1 VIVTSGHPGKPGAQL
16 GRCPVGRGASKRTAL
31 ASRAVFGKVKGRDM
45 SSSPEVSLL
54 QIVSVLGALAILA
67 AYAANQFGLM
77 GPSNLIYSALNFAGS
92 AVLAVIAVVE
102 VQWGFLL
109 LEGVWA
115 LVSLWGLIT
124 LLRGGRPD
132 ATH

>member
-1 VIVTSGHPGKPGAQL
+1 V
-16 GRCPVGRGASKRTAL
+16 
-31 ASRAVFGKVKGRDM
+31 
-45 SSSPEVSLL
+45 L

-77 GPSNLIYSALNFAGS
+77 GPSNLTYSALNFTGS
-92 AVLAVIAVVE
+92 AVLTAIAVVE
-102 VQWGFLL
+102 VQWGFIL

-115 LVSLWGLIT
+115 LVSLWALIAI
-124 LLRGGRPD
+124 LRGGRPD

>member
-1 VIVTSGHPGKPGAQL
+1 MIVASGYLGKPSAQL

-31 ASRAVFGKVKGRDM
+31 ASRVASGKVKGRDM
-45 SSSPEVSLL
+45 SSSLEVSLL

-77 GPSNLIYSALNFAGS
+77 GPSNLTYSALNFAGS

>member
-1 VIVTSGHPGKPGAQL
+1 MIVASGYPDKPGAKL
-16 GRCPVGRGASKRTAL
+16 GRCPVGASKRTAL
-31 ASRAVFGKVKGRDM
+31 VSRAVFGKVKGRDM

-77 GPSNLIYSALNFAGS
+77 GPSNLTYSALNFAGS